1 MTDFNKDIFKKL
13 CVISAPSGAGKTSL
27 IKKICLQNS
36 NISVCISHTTR
47 NPRAGEEHGIDY
59 FFINKNDFELKI
71 KNESYLE
78 YAKVHGNYYGTLI
91 DSVVELLEKDMIVIL
106 EIDYQGA
113 QIIKRKLPLSRNIFI
128 LPPSLD
134 ELEKRLRGRGTD
146 KEDVILE
153 RLKNART
160 EINYAK
166 DYDYTVV
173 NNNFESAENQLI
185 SYLLDIDM
193 LLDSNIRKE
202 PLIDSDF

>member
-36 NISVCISHTTR
+36 NISVCVSHTTR
-47 NPRAGEEHGIDY
+47 NPRVGEQHGIDY
-59 FFINKNDFELKI
+59 FFTNKNDFELKI

-113 QIIKRKLPLSRNIFI
+113 QIIKRKLSLSRNIFI
-128 LPPSLD
+128 LPPSIE
-134 ELEKRLRGRGTD
+134 ELERRLRGRGTD

-153 RLKNART
+153 RLKTART
-160 EINYAK
+160 EINHAK
-166 DYDYTVV
+166 DYDYIVV

>member
-1 MTDFNKDIFKKL
+1 M
-13 CVISAPSGAGKTSL
+13 
-27 IKKICLQNS
+27 
-36 NISVCISHTTR
+36 
-47 NPRAGEEHGIDY
+47 
-59 FFINKNDFELKI
+59 
-71 KNESYLE
+71 
-78 YAKVHGNYYGTLI
+78 HGNYYGTLI

-113 QIIKRKLPLSRNIFI
+113 QIIKRKLSLSRNIFI
-128 LPPSLD
+128 LPPSIE
-134 ELEKRLRGRGTD
+134 ELERRLRGRGTD

-153 RLKNART
+153 RLKTART
-160 EINYAK
+160 EINHAK
-166 DYDYTVV
+166 DYDYIVV